1 MKKYQ
6 RFAAQQPEVRLEK
19 VLEAL
24 TTEVA
29 GATEQEVLDAAAD
42 LRMDPRL
49 RGSVATLGVKGL
61 VFPYRPG
68 VFGPVKPDTGVS
80 PTPEGPSPP
89 TDTPDAS

>member
-6 RFAAQQPEVRLEK
+6 DFLARQQPEVRLER

-29 GATEQEVLDAAAD
+29 GATEQEILDAAAD
-42 LRMDPRL
+42 LKMDPRL
-49 RGSVATLGVKGL
+49 RGSGATIGVKGL

-68 VFGPVKPDTGVS
+68 VFGRAAADIGVPPASDES
-80 PTPEGPSPP
+80 PQ
-89 TDTPDAS
+89 PDAPKAS